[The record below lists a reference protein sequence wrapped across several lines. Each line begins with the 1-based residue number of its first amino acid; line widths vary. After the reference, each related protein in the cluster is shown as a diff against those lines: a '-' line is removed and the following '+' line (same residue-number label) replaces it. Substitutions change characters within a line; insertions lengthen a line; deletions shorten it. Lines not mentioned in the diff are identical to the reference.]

1 MPLHPQCQAI
11 CEAAARA
18 GSPFAQ
24 SDATS
29 ARAAYAATT
38 DVYRHPTPPLD
49 SVANLVF
56 EGPGGHLAARLYRP
70 RALAAPAPVLLFL
83 HGGGWA
89 VGDLDTHDHVCR
101 QLAAS
106 APVVVAAIDYRLAPE
121 NPFPAAFQDA
131 QAALA
136 WLRSAAGELGLD
148 AGRMAVGGDSAGGNL
163 AAALAIAARDEGA
176 QPLKLQLL
184 IYPAVDF
191 NADNESLRENGEG
204 YVLTRA
210 AMEQFTNWYLPSR
223 LARTDPRASP
233 YYAADHS
240 GLAPAF
246 IQTAEYDP
254 LRDEGRAYAER
265 LTAAG
270 VPVAY
275 RCYEG
280 MIHGFARMGAR
291 VDTGLTALDDAAR
304 ALRDA
309 LGTG

>member
-24 SDATS
+24 SDAAS

-38 DVYRHPTPPLD
+38 GVYRHPTPPLD

-70 RALAAPAPVLLFL
+70 RALTAPAPVLLFL
-83 HGGGWA
+83 HGGGWV

-121 NPFPAAFQDA
+121 HPFPAALQDA

-191 NADNESLRENGEG
+191 NADNDSLRENGEG

-210 AMEQFTNWYLPSR
+210 AMEQFTDWYLPSR

-270 VPVAY
+270 VPVEY

-291 VDTGLTALDDAAR
+291 VDTALTALDDAAR